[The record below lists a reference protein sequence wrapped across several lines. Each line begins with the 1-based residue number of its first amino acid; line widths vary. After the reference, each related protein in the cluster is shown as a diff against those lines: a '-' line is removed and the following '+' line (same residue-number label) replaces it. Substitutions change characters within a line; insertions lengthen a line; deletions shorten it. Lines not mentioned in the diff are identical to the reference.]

1 MDVSNAWLPLGDN
14 MVIYPTRSDVFPL
27 DYSDVFT
34 GLHSKAYRYMHGSK
48 GLGCFLN
55 QLIMPL
61 GVAEAV
67 DIIR

>member
-1 MDVSNAWLPLGDN
+1 MSFHWILVMCSHD
-14 MVIYPTRSDVFPL
+14 TE
-27 DYSDVFT
+27 T

-67 DIIR
+67 EILR